1 MTDITLV
8 LGTKNLSS
16 WSLRPWLLA
25 RHLGVAFREQL
36 IRLDQPDSAA
46 QLAAASPSARVPVLR
61 DGALVV
67 WESIAIC
74 EYLCELAGAGYP
86 STREARAVARS
97 VSAEMHAGFAALRT
111 LWPMNANAVGLRTVM
126 TSALAADIARIQ
138 ALWIGCRREYGA
150 AGPWLFGSYCIA
162 DAMFAPVVLRFR
174 TYGAALEPEAQ
185 RYQDT
190 TLADPHL
197 QAWLLAAAS

>member
-61 DGALVV
+61 EGALVG

-74 EYLCELAGAGYP
+74 EYLCELAGAGDP
-86 STREARAVARS
+86 STREARAVAL
-97 VSAEMHAGFAALRT
+97 GQ
-111 LWPMNANAVGLRTVM
+111 
-126 TSALAADIARIQ
+126 LA
-138 ALWIGCRREYGA
+138 
-150 AGPWLFGSYCIA
+150 
-162 DAMFAPVVLRFR
+162 
-174 TYGAALEPEAQ
+174 
-185 RYQDT
+185 
-190 TLADPHL
+190 
-197 QAWLLAAAS
+197 